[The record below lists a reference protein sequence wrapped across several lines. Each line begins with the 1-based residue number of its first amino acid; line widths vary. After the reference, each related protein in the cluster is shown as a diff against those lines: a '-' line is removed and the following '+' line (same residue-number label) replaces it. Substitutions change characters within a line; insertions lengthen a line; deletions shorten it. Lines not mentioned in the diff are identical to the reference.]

1 MIGEELR
8 LIDAEVAEKLMEWKL
23 VNELLW
29 VDSAQQIVSN
39 NYAWSPSSTM
49 DSAWVVVERLQ
60 ELGVELLVK
69 AYPGETEH
77 RYSASVPATS
87 IDAQATTASLAIC
100 QAALEVIAASSPPP
114 ALRLV
119 RAPS

>member
-1 MIGEELR
+1 MTGEELR
-8 LIDAEVAEKLMEWKL
+8 RIDAQVAEELMEWKL

-29 VDSAQQIVSN
+29 VNSGQQIVSN

-60 ELGVELLVK
+60 ERGVELLVK

-77 RYSASVPATS
+77 RYSASVPGTS
-87 IDAQATTASLAIC
+87 IDAQAPTASLAIC
-100 QAALEVIAASSPPP
+100 QAALEAIAAARRVP
-114 ALRLV
+114 ALR
-119 RAPS
+119 